1 MGKLCKADLLDP
13 RYLGLQ
19 DQRCKML
26 LGDGFS
32 EALDSN
38 KWIRIPVYISL
49 WKFVDSN
56 QNIEAEICWNFCSIG
71 YERCVAL
78 WKCIGKAV
86 PDDLSRN
93 SSLTKRLKKHLTVA
107 LSPIFLDGPW
117 QTQNS
122 STLILLN
129 VFDHWSWFGSASSE
143 SVLLTVSSSPLSL
156 LSSPPSSAKTQPCAF
171 LRLLDNESINLFIH
185 TAK

>member
-56 QNIEAEICWNFCSIG
+56 QNIEAEIC
-71 YERCVAL
+71 
-78 WKCIGKAV
+78 
-86 PDDLSRN
+86 
-93 SSLTKRLKKHLTVA
+93 
-107 LSPIFLDGPW
+107 
-117 QTQNS
+117 
-122 STLILLN
+122 
-129 VFDHWSWFGSASSE
+129 
-143 SVLLTVSSSPLSL
+143 
-156 LSSPPSSAKTQPCAF
+156 
-171 LRLLDNESINLFIH
+171 
-185 TAK
+185 